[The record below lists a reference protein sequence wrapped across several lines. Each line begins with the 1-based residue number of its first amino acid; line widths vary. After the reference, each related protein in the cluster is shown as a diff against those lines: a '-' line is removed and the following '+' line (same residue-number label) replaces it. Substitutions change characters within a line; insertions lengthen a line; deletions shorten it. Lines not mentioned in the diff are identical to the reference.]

1 MNHNQDIAFNSI
13 KIMSSMDSINNNSG
27 SFIVKGGI
35 GCKKSIYCK
44 SIHADCSHFKDITC
58 DSITTNKINLTG
70 SFEKASID
78 FLYSKNSE
86 IDIASIDNLKT
97 DEIYFSKG
105 IFEELLPNEDCEN
118 YIGSEDKRVNI
129 FACNIKAD
137 EIVTD
142 KIKSDELNLEY
153 ISSHSGYVENFKA
166 ANMKAETG
174 SIKQFY
180 TDKICPMND
189 TSQIGDLQNTFDV
202 YSDQLTAFNGN
213 FKVDLKTKKLIA
225 EDVCIEK
232 GNLKNIDI
240 EFLDLEY
247 GVFSKLLPENDC
259 SVFGNEKNKV
269 NIVAKNIDSDKI
281 KSIEL
286 SSSHLFSEYGLIN
299 NFKSDNIEVKNLTT
313 SNMNFNYLIPSKEN
327 SNIGDEENRVNL
339 YGNVLESNKIKVKD
353 LEVDYLYSELAKFG
367 TTQMEKIEANESNLL
382 NINGNNGNILKLD
395 SENIKSNTIDVSELS
410 FNCLIPATESSLI
423 GNESNRVNIY
433 SNESNILNIKSVN
446 LVSDNAHISTLS
458 FDKIYPKNINS
469 IIGSNE
475 NKVNIIASEIIT
487 DKINS
492 DEIQSNSINTDNLTT
507 KSISI
512 DTTNIDELYFNK
524 IIGKDN
530 NSVIGS
536 FQNRIN
542 AYINKLDVTN
552 LNGLFDQ
559 LIPINQDSK
568 IGDFSNRFD
577 IYCNKL
583 NANEVTLNKF
593 NGVFEKLTPADESS
607 SIGDLV
613 NRVDI
618 YSNKLD
624 ASSCVVKKL
633 EVLEELKVNKIE
645 SIDTFHFGKLRFTE
659 GEFDLLLPENYNS
672 KIGNTNNR
680 FNAFVNTIDA
690 NFGTFNENLTTSF
703 LKTDD
708 LNVKGNICASID
720 YKHETMI
727 KTNTEQSLIQLKGDI
742 IKLSSN
748 NDSLNI
754 TDDGI
759 ETNGLTVLGHVVI
772 NTNSYSNDY
781 IYPMKS
787 LIILTGNTNRKYTL
801 AANKDVNN
809 DTIEIKDGS
818 YVKVVNVSCLNLIV
832 NDFILGNDGDYYNFV
847 YFKKWICLNKGNKY
861 NDNTD
866 NDSTID
872 NCININYDDSC
883 NICSD
888 INEDSCNISSNE
900 ITEETSS
907 CKCDPCD
914 VTYENNCE

>member
-1 MNHNQDIAFNSI
+1 
-13 KIMSSMDSINNNSG
+13 
-27 SFIVKGGI
+27 
-35 GCKKSIYCK
+35 
-44 SIHADCSHFKDITC
+44 
-58 DSITTNKINLTG
+58 
-70 SFEKASID
+70 
-78 FLYSKNSE
+78 
-86 IDIASIDNLKT
+86 
-97 DEIYFSKG
+97 
-105 IFEELLPNEDCEN
+105 
-118 YIGSEDKRVNI
+118 
-129 FACNIKAD
+129 
-137 EIVTD
+137 
-142 KIKSDELNLEY
+142 
-153 ISSHSGYVENFKA
+153 
-166 ANMKAETG
+166 
-174 SIKQFY
+174 
-180 TDKICPMND
+180 
-189 TSQIGDLQNTFDV
+189 
-202 YSDQLTAFNGN
+202 
-213 FKVDLKTKKLIA
+213 
-225 EDVCIEK
+225 
-232 GNLKNIDI
+232 
-240 EFLDLEY
+240 
-247 GVFSKLLPENDC
+247 
-259 SVFGNEKNKV
+259 
-269 NIVAKNIDSDKI
+269 
-281 KSIEL
+281 
-286 SSSHLFSEYGLIN
+286 
-299 NFKSDNIEVKNLTT
+299 
-313 SNMNFNYLIPSKEN
+313 MNFDYLIPSKEN
-327 SNIGDEENRVNL
+327 SNIGDEEKRVDIFSKNLDVSNLTALYKSLIPIDENSYIGTDTNRVNL
-339 YGNVLESNKIKVKD
+339 YGNLLESNKIKVKD
-353 LEVDYLYSELAKFG
+353 LEADHLYSELANFG
-367 TTQMEKIEANESNLL
+367 TGKMEKIEANEGNLI
-382 NINGNNGNILKLD
+382 NINVNNGNIIKLD
-395 SENIKSNTIDVSELS
+395 SENIKSNSIDVSE
-410 FNCLIPATESSLI
+410 
-423 GNESNRVNIY
+423 
-433 SNESNILNIKSVN
+433 
-446 LVSDNAHISTLS
+446 
-458 FDKIYPKNINS
+458 
-469 IIGSNE
+469 
-475 NKVNIIASEIIT
+475 IIT
-487 DKINS
+487 TKINS
-492 DEIQSNSINTDNLTT
+492 DEIQSTSINTDNLIT
-507 KSISI
+507 KNISI
-512 DTTNIDELYFNK
+512 DITNVDELYFNK
-524 IIGKDN
+524 IFGKDN

-542 AYINKLDVTN
+542 AFINKLDVTN

-559 LIPINQDSK
+559 LMPINQDSK
-568 IGDFSNRFD
+568 IGDFTNRFD
-577 IYCNKL
+577 IFCNRL
-583 NANEVTLNKF
+583 NANEVILQKI
-593 NGVFEKLTPADESS
+593 NGVFENFTPANENS

-613 NRVDI
+613 NRTNI
-618 YSNKLD
+618 YANKLD

-727 KTNTEQSLIQLKGDI
+727 STNTDNSLIKLKGDI
-742 IKLSSN
+742 INLSSN

-772 NTNSYSNDY
+772 NTNSYSNNY

-861 NDNTD
+861 NDNTN
-866 NDSTID
+866 NDSSVD

-888 INEDSCNISSNE
+888 FNDESSNICSNE